1 LRGAEGGFRAGVADE
16 EHHHHRA
23 ARRRQRIRR
32 HGAGRHGPGLQQ
44 VGKPIIVENRPG
56 AGGTTGANAVA
67 KSASDGYTILCYG
80 ALATAHALYAKL
92 PYDTLKDFAP
102 VIPLGQQPLIVITAP
117 SKGYKTL
124 ADLIAAGKARPGS
137 LNYTSAGVG
146 SASHFGAERLRASAD
161 FEAQHIPFRGAAE
174 AVTDVIAGR
183 ADFSLQLGSTSL
195 QLIRDGQLAAL
206 AVSAEKRAAVLPQVP
221 TTIEAGLK
229 GDSIYPFWSGLFLP
243 AQTPREIVVRLHD
256 EVAKALQTP
265 SVRERFAQLG
275 VEPMPMSIEQFEK
288 FFREDVDGNVMLVRD
303 AKIPQQ

>member
-1 LRGAEGGFRAGVADE
+1 MDQVSK
-16 EHHHHRA
+16 
-23 ARRRQRIRR
+23 
-32 HGAGRHGPGLQQ
+32 Q

-67 KSASDGYTILCYG
+67 KSAADGYTILCYG

-174 AVTDVIAGR
+174 AVTEVIAAR

-265 SVRERFAQLG
+265 PVKERFAQLG